1 MGEAGERKQLQS
13 GASALATIRR
23 HTLVLLDSPLLL
35 VSCAQAAPPWN
46 CSPELLSWPGWRWI
60 FSFNM
65 VTIGRNC
72 YHFGANFVMD
82 CKCSMWTMW
91 ASCQFLPLLAQLDRV
106 KHPRW
111 SFYVGIRSFG
121 RTAMVVAFK
130 CFLRK
135 RCGFACNS
143 QTHFPSHAEQLKRH
157 LLSVSKGGCYRK
169 SSEEEKILLN
179 WMQTYI
185 IYISTGGMKMH
196 NLDRSI

>member
-1 MGEAGERKQLQS
+1 MRRRS
-13 GASALATIRR
+13 GLSGLATSQL
-23 HTLVLLDSPLLL
+23 HTVVPAWPPPLVGCAPIVHLDESTLLTSCPGQDEGESFLSTWSQL
-35 VSCAQAAPPWN
+35 V
-46 CSPELLSWPGWRWI
+46 ETVII
-60 FSFNM
+60 FG
-65 VTIGRNC
+65 VI
-72 YHFGANFVMD
+72 FVMD
-82 CKCSMWTMW
+82 CKCSLWTMW

-157 LLSVSKGGCYRK
+157 LLSVSKGSCYGK
-169 SSEEEKILLN
+169 SSEEAKIPLN
-179 WMQTYI
+179 WMQT
-185 IYISTGGMKMH
+185 
-196 NLDRSI
+196 